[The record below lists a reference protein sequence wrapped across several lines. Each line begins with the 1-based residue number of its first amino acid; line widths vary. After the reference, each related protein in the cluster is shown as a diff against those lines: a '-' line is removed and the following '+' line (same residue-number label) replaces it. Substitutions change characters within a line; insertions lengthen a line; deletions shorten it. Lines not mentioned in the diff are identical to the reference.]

1 MMIRIVKMT
10 FVPERVPEFL
20 QLFAERK
27 ERIRNQEGCTHLEL
41 LKDIAQDNVYFTYS
55 YWDAPEYLEQYRCSD
70 FFADTWK
77 HTKALFADKAQAWS
91 VNREVVLD

>member
-1 MMIRIVKMT
+1 MIIRIVKMT
-10 FVPERVPEFL
+10 FVPERVPAFL
-20 QLFAERK
+20 DLFENRK
-27 ERIRNQEGCTHLEL
+27 ERIRGQEGCHHLEL

-55 YWDAPEYLEQYRCSD
+55 YCVGPEYLEQYRMSD

-91 VNREVVLD
+91 VSREVVLP